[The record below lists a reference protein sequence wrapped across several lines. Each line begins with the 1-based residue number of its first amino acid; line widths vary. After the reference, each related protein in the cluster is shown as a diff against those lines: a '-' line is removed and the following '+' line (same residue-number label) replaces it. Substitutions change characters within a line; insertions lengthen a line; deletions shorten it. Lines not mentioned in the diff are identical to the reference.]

1 MWNPIERLMGHDYVT
16 VLRLEGV
23 IAAGRGGGRSLS
35 DAALAPLIESAFR
48 KGKPKAVALAI
59 NSPGGSPAQ
68 SSMIGARI
76 RRLADEKRIPVHAFV
91 EDVAASGGY
100 WLASAADRIHVDP
113 NSIVGSIGV
122 ISASFGFQDLIAR
135 YGVERRVHTAGED
148 KSMLDPFRP
157 ERPEDV
163 ERLKSL
169 QKIIHENFID
179 QVKTRRGDL
188 LKGGDLFTGEIWVGQ
203 AAIDVGLADAVGH
216 LAPVMRAMY
225 GDKIKFRVMS
235 PRRPLFRRLGVPGVA
250 DALSEVE
257 RGGLWARYGLP
268 AP

>member
-1 MWNPIERLMGHDYVT
+1 MWNPLQRLMGHDHVT

-23 IAAGRGGGRSLS
+23 IAAGRGGRTLS
-35 DAALAPLIESAFR
+35 DASLAPLIEASFR
-48 KGKPKAVALAI
+48 KDKPKAVALAI

-68 SSMIGARI
+68 SSMIAARI
-76 RRLADEKRIPVHAFV
+76 RRLADEKKIPVHAFV

-169 QKIIHENFID
+169 QKIIHDNFID
-179 QVKTRRGDL
+179 QVKSRRGAALNGD
-188 LKGGDLFTGEIWVGQ
+188 DLFTGEIWVGQ
-203 AAIDVGLADAVGH
+203 AAIDVGLADAVAH
-216 LAPVMRAMY
+216 LAPTMRAMY
-225 GDKIKFRVMS
+225 GDKIKFRVIS
-235 PRRPLFRRLGVPGVA
+235 PRRPLFSRLGFPGVSE
-250 DALSEVE
+250 ALSEVE

-268 AP
+268 SP